1 MAAFTYDLK
10 NFDLLGSDDCPNL
23 VEFSVSDGIDTL
35 TFYTNKQGEGLFT
48 KLGNEYRQCL
58 GTCQFRLPQ
67 TKGGARK
74 MLKRRFPELCRC
86 AAVRI

>member
-1 MAAFTYDLK
+1 MSTYKYDLK
-10 NFDLLGSDDCPNL
+10 NFDLLGTSDCPNL

-48 KLGNEYRQCL
+48 KHGNDYRQCL

-67 TKGGARK
+67 TKSGARK
-74 MLKRRFPELCRC
+74 MLKRKFPELCRC

>member
-1 MAAFTYDLK
+1 MTAFTYDLK

-23 VEFSVSDGIDTL
+23 VEFSVSDGTETL
-35 TFYTNKQGEGLFT
+35 TFYTNKQGEGLLT
-48 KLGNEYRQCL
+48 KHGNDYRQCL
-58 GTCQFRLPQ
+58 TCQFRLPQ
-67 TKGGARK
+67 TKSGTRR

>member
-1 MAAFTYDLK
+1 MSTYKYDLK
-10 NFDLLGSDDCPNL
+10 NFNLLGTPDCPER
-23 VEFSVSDGIDTL
+23 VEFSVSDGTDTL

-48 KLGNEYRQCL
+48 KHGNGYSQRL

-67 TKGGARK
+67 TKSGTRRK
-74 MLKRRFPELCRC
+74 LKREFDELCRC

>member
-1 MAAFTYDLK
+1 MTAFTYDLK

-35 TFYTNKQGEGLFT
+35 TFYTNKKGEGLFT
-48 KLGNEYRQCL
+48 KLGNEYRQHL

>member
-1 MAAFTYDLK
+1 MNAFKYDLN
-10 NFDLLGSDDCPNL
+10 NFNLLGTSDCPER
-23 VEFSVSDGIDTL
+23 VRFSVSDGTDTL

-48 KLGNEYRQCL
+48 KIGNGYSQRL

-67 TKGGARK
+67 TKSGARR
-74 MLKRRFPELCRC
+74 MLKRMFDELCRC

>member
-1 MAAFTYDLK
+1 MSAFKYDLK
-10 NFDLLGSDDCPNL
+10 NFDLLGTSDCPEL

-35 TFYTNKQGEGLFT
+35 TFYTNRSGEGLFVKHGT
-48 KLGNEYRQCL
+48 YYRQCL

-67 TKGGARK
+67 TKSGTRR
-74 MLKRRFPELCRC
+74 MLKRRFYELCRC

>member
-1 MAAFTYDLK
+1 MAAFKYDLK
-10 NFDLLGSDDCPNL
+10 NYDLLNTPDSPEL

-35 TFYTNKQGEGLFT
+35 TFYTNRRGEGLFA
-48 KLGNEYRQCL
+48 KHGNGYRQCL

-67 TKGGARK
+67 TKSGTRR
-74 MLKRRFPELCRC
+74 MLKRKFYELCRC